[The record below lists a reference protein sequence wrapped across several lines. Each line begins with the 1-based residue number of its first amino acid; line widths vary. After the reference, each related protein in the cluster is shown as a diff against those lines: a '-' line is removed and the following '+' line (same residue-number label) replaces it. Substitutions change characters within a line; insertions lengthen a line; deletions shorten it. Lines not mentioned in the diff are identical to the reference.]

1 MLHAHTWGLARIQ
14 TRVKFKEMNE
24 NLDFRIEGPIATI
37 TLNRPHKLNTVTA
50 AMGKALCQIAAQIN
64 EDDAIR
70 VVILTS
76 TGDRAFSAGS
86 DIGVLDDYGTNWQLR
101 NRMDYCRAIWS
112 IRKPVIAAIRGYCIG
127 GGLELALMSDV
138 RFAAP
143 NAQFGAGEVKLG
155 WNGGAGNTQLLPRLV
170 GYGNALKMLL
180 TGDLISA
187 AEAHRIGLV
196 QEIVPDAELDA
207 FTRGFAERI
216 AKNAPIAVQLIKH
229 LVRIA
234 DSTSLEIGLAY
245 ENDLFAYCFTTK
257 DSQEGIAAFKEKR
270 PPQFKG
276 E

>member
-1 MLHAHTWGLARIQ
+1 
-14 TRVKFKEMNE
+14 MNE
-24 NLDFRIEGPIATI
+24 DLEFRTEGSIAI
-37 TLNRPHKLNTVTA
+37 VTLNRPNKLNTVTA
-50 AMGKALCQIAAQIN
+50 AMGRLLFQIADEIN
-64 EDDAIR
+64 NNDAIR
-70 VVILTS
+70 VVILRGS
-76 TGDRAFSAGS
+76 GERAFSAGS
-86 DIGVLDDYGTNWQLR
+86 DISVLGDYGTNWQLR
-101 NRMDYCRAIWS
+101 NRMDYCRALWS

-127 GGLELALMSDV
+127 GGLEMALMSDV
-138 RFAAP
+138 RFATP
-143 NAQFGAGEVKLG
+143 SAQFGAGEVKLG

-196 QEIVPDAELDA
+196 QDVVPENELDA
-207 FTRGFAERI
+207 FTQAFAERI

-229 LVRIA
+229 LVRVA
-234 DSTSLEIGLAY
+234 GSTSLEIGLAY

-257 DSQEGIAAFKEKR
+257 DSQEGITAFKEKR